1 MKTVLEE
8 LIEEMDWHCH
18 AAKKEYLEN
27 KSRLSYTAFRTYD
40 FCLKMATA
48 LLEKEKKQI
57 ILAHGIKDTGVNN
70 MKCVTGEQYYKE
82 TFKQQKK

>member
-8 LIEEMDWHCH
+8 LIEEIDWHYH
-18 AAKKEYLEN
+18 AAEKEYLES
-27 KSRLSYTAFRTYD
+27 KSRLSYTVFRTYD

-48 LLEKEKKQI
+48 LLEKEKEQI
-57 ILAHGIKDTGVNN
+57 MDAYYYDPNCGEIKDD
-70 MKCVTGEQYYKE
+70 GEQYYNE